1 MNHTLT
7 TLPKTSQ
14 DLSLAYQAAGH
25 GYSIPEIEHAIS
37 RYGWSAF
44 LFESIAEWAFYALT
58 RSRKTLHRIPQ
69 EA

>member
-1 MNHTLT
+1 MNQTLT

-58 RSRKTLHRIPQ
+58 RTREALNPAPQ